1 MNRLRKLLHEAQ
13 NWLLARPLRADLA
26 AVLLLTLLWA
36 LFFWRALTP
45 NPANQVSYPE
55 GDFSGQFLTFAIYQA
70 RRLLAGEIPLWNP
83 YNMAGH
89 PFLAD
94 TQAAVFYPPRLL
106 TIAASQFT
114 GGFTYATL
122 QAEALLHYWIG
133 AVLMYLF
140 VRRLTASYLAGLVS
154 ALTLTFGGYQTGY
167 PPLQLAI
174 LEAGVWLPLAL
185 LGLTRASE
193 QPGGWNLRWLAV
205 SGLALGL
212 SLLAGHPQTTLFFL
226 YVLIAYG
233 IYRAVGAGI
242 GWLPMGL
249 GIAGVVA
256 LGFGLA
262 AVQIVPGLEYMRLTI
277 RSEMGIDALSGGFP
291 FRDLV
296 VLVLPNVVT
305 LWSPLYSGVAAL
317 ALAGVAVWR
326 RERGAYFWAVVVLV
340 ALVLSFGGAT
350 ILYRIVYLFAP
361 GASWFRGQE
370 RAAYVVAHGIAIL
383 SGLGVVALRRS
394 GLRVKPLA
402 RVLAIAA
409 ALAWAAAVEAFIISR
424 FVDQPEPIALINGL
438 FLLGGLATAVWLLV
452 GRMAGHA
459 HRAWWG
465 AALLALVVFDLFSTS
480 ANTNW
485 EPIPANERL
494 LYHRTLLPSLPDEE
508 EPFRIDGRVGLA
520 HGNYGTLL
528 GVEDIRGISPLELSA
543 HESYER
549 LLPDYRLYELLN
561 VKYVFTDWRE
571 LERPS
576 TIIAR
581 DESGVQPVYL
591 HRLENPLPRAWMT
604 YYVSLAE
611 DDAQALAWLADPGFD
626 VRTTVILDRA
636 PTLDFPAE
644 APEDAQVTVEVHE
657 PERLVLSVDTP
668 ADGVLVLSE
677 MYYPGWQATV
687 DGNEA
692 TIWRANAGLR
702 ALPLTAGQHEVTLVY
717 RPLSFRLGVVLSLIS
732 LVLLALG
739 MIAGER
745 LSMRSRQQ
753 S

>member
-383 SGLGVVALRRS
+383 SGL
-394 GLRVKPLA
+394 
-402 RVLAIAA
+402 
-409 ALAWAAAVEAFIISR
+409 
-424 FVDQPEPIALINGL
+424 
-438 FLLGGLATAVWLLV
+438 
-452 GRMAGHA
+452 
-459 HRAWWG
+459 
-465 AALLALVVFDLFSTS
+465 
-480 ANTNW
+480 
-485 EPIPANERL
+485 
-494 LYHRTLLPSLPDEE
+494 
-508 EPFRIDGRVGLA
+508 
-520 HGNYGTLL
+520 
-528 GVEDIRGISPLELSA
+528 
-543 HESYER
+543 
-549 LLPDYRLYELLN
+549 
-561 VKYVFTDWRE
+561 
-571 LERPS
+571 
-576 TIIAR
+576 
-581 DESGVQPVYL
+581 
-591 HRLENPLPRAWMT
+591 
-604 YYVSLAE
+604 
-611 DDAQALAWLADPGFD
+611 
-626 VRTTVILDRA
+626 
-636 PTLDFPAE
+636 
-644 APEDAQVTVEVHE
+644 
-657 PERLVLSVDTP
+657 
-668 ADGVLVLSE
+668 
-677 MYYPGWQATV
+677 
-687 DGNEA
+687 
-692 TIWRANAGLR
+692 
-702 ALPLTAGQHEVTLVY
+702 
-717 RPLSFRLGVVLSLIS
+717 
-732 LVLLALG
+732 
-739 MIAGER
+739 
-745 LSMRSRQQ
+745 
-753 S
+753 